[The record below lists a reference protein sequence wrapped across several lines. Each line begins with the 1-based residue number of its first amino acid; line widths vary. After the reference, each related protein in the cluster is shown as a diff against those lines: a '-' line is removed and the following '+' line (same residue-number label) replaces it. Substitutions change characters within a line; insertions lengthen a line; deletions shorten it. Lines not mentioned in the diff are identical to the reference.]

1 MCSNHREINKVGVVL
16 ELLFLKV
23 KHLVISVN
31 KYCYIFLNLKSMQF
45 GQWSLNTLFFLS
57 YSLKIPKEKL
67 KF

>member
-23 KHLVISVN
+23 KHFVISVN
-31 KYCYIFLNLKSMQF
+31 KYWYLFLNLKSMQF
-45 GQWSLNTLFFLS
+45 GQGSLNTLFFLS